1 MTKSGRIRAEKEWE
15 IGAGETTQPS
25 RALAALA
32 VELGVVPSTRLLTTI
47 PNYRFRDLTHFSG
60 LYR

>member
-1 MTKSGRIRAEKEWE
+1 MTKSGRIRADKEWK

-32 VELGVVPSTRLLTTI
+32 VELGVVLSTLLLTTI
-47 PNYRFRDLTHFSG
+47 PNYSCKDLTPFYG
-60 LYR
+60 LYT